1 MRARRGRGRLL
12 LPALA
17 VGLLAFAG
25 GSGAAPRFVLVFR
38 VSRPHASSVRALALA
53 RSFAFD
59 SPSVRVSPSSFVV
72 TDGTGAR
79 ELVLYKASGGF
90 DYVDRETYR
99 QAPAGPLLTVEQA
112 RRFAAPFLRSHGLL
126 PSGTLRI
133 AARSD
138 ATGVVV
144 TATPLVSGAPVLD
157 GAITFWLGAG
167 GAITRLRDE
176 YRPLAAPVRMA
187 GRPNAAILKEVRDDL
202 GTTTGVRLRLAY
214 VAQPSY
220 LDQPYLDPV
229 FEAVAQGL
237 VLDRVRATTF
247 TPRVEITSPS
257 ASTPM
262 LAGEVAALRAKAIE
276 GRGPYRYTWSA
287 NATGFL
293 GSGKAVDVP
302 LAAADTEIRLTVRD
316 ASGAGMTYAQPVSVI
331 GPTRGPPA
339 APQSGGTYG
348 DGTVSF
354 EAEQD
359 QTHPLRFK
367 DVQAGGV
374 QRESDVYF
382 DQFRYAL
389 TVRFQSTD
397 FHVTSRKCVP
407 LTTTGDACDLPK
419 GPYAQ
424 SSGASAPSGNDS
436 SVSSTLAVDNLPGR
450 LELLVE
456 GSAQAAYC
464 GPSGELG
471 AIAPE
476 MLPKFVYRTRGKI
489 GGDCPGFRPS
499 LEWSY
504 KPPAVFRPSDF
515 ARLCLQGDG
524 ICDVPPSLLAEW
536 SSGSLDGGPRP
547 EIADFRLS
555 AYTAVD
561 LHGAGTERAALAKDA
576 NDPLHLA
583 ASDGTVDTSCR
594 PWHATAGALG
604 TLSRTDAFACIA
616 PLATERSAVLAVPGG
631 RGDWDDL
638 HLKSES
644 PGPHG
649 IVFPGCNNP
658 LNDLDASS
666 CIHLHEDWSGGPT
679 EPSSRGQEVVVY
691 VVRSNPGEASPTSVD
706 ALANGEALR
715 QDADRG
721 YDLVLWHRST
731 ASSKSCFP
739 AGDVDNTD
747 RPCLV
752 FPQAMFFTPR

>member
-1 MRARRGRGRLL
+1 VRARRGRGRLL

-17 VGLLAFAG
+17 GLLAFAG

-53 RSFAFD
+53 SSFGFD
-59 SPSVRVSPSSFVV
+59 SPSVRVSPSSFAV
-72 TDGTGAR
+72 TDRTGAK
-79 ELVLYKASGGF
+79 ELVLYRASGGF

-99 QAPAGPLLTVEQA
+99 QAPAGPLLAVEQA
-112 RRFAAPFLRSHGLL
+112 RRFAVPFLRSHGLL
-126 PSGTLRI
+126 PAGTLRV
-133 AARSD
+133 AARAD
-138 ATGVVV
+138 ATVVIV

-176 YRPLAAPVRMA
+176 YRPLAAPVRVA
-187 GRPNAAILKEVRDDL
+187 ARPKAAILKEVRDDL
-202 GTTTGVRLRLAY
+202 GTTTGIHLRLAY

-247 TPRVEITSPS
+247 TPRIEITSPS
-257 ASTPM
+257 ASTPL
-262 LAGEVAALRAKAIE
+262 LAGEPAALRAKAIE

-331 GPTRGPPA
+331 GPIVNPPA

-354 EAEQD
+354 ETEQD
-359 QTHPLRFK
+359 QTHPLHFK

-389 TVRFQSTD
+389 TVRFQGTD
-397 FHVTSRKCVP
+397 YHVTSRKCVP
-407 LTTTGDACDLPK
+407 LTTTGDACELPK

-424 SSGASAPSGNDS
+424 SAGASPPTGNAS

-456 GSAQAAYC
+456 GSAQTAYC

-471 AIAPE
+471 AIALG

-524 ICDVPPSLLAEW
+524 ICDVPASLLAEW
-536 SSGSLDGGPRP
+536 SSLDGGPQP

-561 LHGAGTERAALAKDA
+561 SHGAGTERAALAKDA

-583 ASDGTVDTSCR
+583 ASDGAVDTSCR
-594 PWHATAGALG
+594 PWRATVGALR

-616 PLATERSAVLAVPGG
+616 PVATERSAVLAVPGG

-644 PGPHG
+644 PGLG

-666 CIHLHEDWSGGPT
+666 CIHLHEHWPGGPA

-691 VVRSNPGEASPTSVD
+691 VVRSNPGEASPASVE
-706 ALANGEALR
+706 ALADGEALR

-739 AGDVDNTD
+739 AGGVDNTD

>member
-1 MRARRGRGRLL
+1 M
-12 LPALA
+12 
-17 VGLLAFAG
+17 
-25 GSGAAPRFVLVFR
+25 
-38 VSRPHASSVRALALA
+38 
-53 RSFAFD
+53 
-59 SPSVRVSPSSFVV
+59 
-72 TDGTGAR
+72 
-79 ELVLYKASGGF
+79 
-90 DYVDRETYR
+90 
-99 QAPAGPLLTVEQA
+99 
-112 RRFAAPFLRSHGLL
+112 
-126 PSGTLRI
+126 
-133 AARSD
+133 
-138 ATGVVV
+138 
-144 TATPLVSGAPVLD
+144 
-157 GAITFWLGAG
+157 
-167 GAITRLRDE
+167 
-176 YRPLAAPVRMA
+176 
-187 GRPNAAILKEVRDDL
+187 
-202 GTTTGVRLRLAY
+202 
-214 VAQPSY
+214 
-220 LDQPYLDPV
+220 
-229 FEAVAQGL
+229 
-237 VLDRVRATTF
+237 
-247 TPRVEITSPS
+247 
-257 ASTPM
+257 
-262 LAGEVAALRAKAIE
+262 
-276 GRGPYRYTWSA
+276 
-287 NATGFL
+287 
-293 GSGKAVDVP
+293 P

-316 ASGAGMTYAQPVSVI
+316 ASGAGTTYAQPVSVI
-331 GPTRGPPA
+331 GPVAGPPA

-397 FHVTSRKCVP
+397 YHVTSRKCVP
-407 LTTTGDACDLPK
+407 LTTTGDACELPK

-424 SSGASAPSGNDS
+424 SSGASAPSGNAS

-471 AIAPE
+471 AIALG
-476 MLPKFVYRTRGKI
+476 MLSKFVYRTRNKI

-524 ICDVPPSLLAEW
+524 ICDVPASLLAEW
-536 SSGSLDGGPRP
+536 SSGSLDGGPQP
-547 EIADFRLS
+547 EIADFSLS

-561 LHGAGTERAALAKDA
+561 SHGASTERAALAKDA

-583 ASDGTVDTSCR
+583 ASDGAVDTSCR

-604 TLSRTDAFACIA
+604 TLSHTDAFACIA
-616 PLATERSAVLAVPGG
+616 PVATERSAVLAVPGG

-644 PGPHG
+644 PGPSG

-658 LNDLDASS
+658 LNDLDGSG
-666 CIHLHEDWSGGPT
+666 CIHLHEHWPGGPA

-691 VVRSNPGEASPTSVD
+691 VVRSKPGRGVTRLGRGARRRRGAAPGRRPWLRPRP
-706 ALANGEALR
+706 LAPLDGVVEELLPGR
-715 QDADRG
+715 R
-721 YDLVLWHRST
+721 R
-731 ASSKSCFP
+731 
-739 AGDVDNTD
+739 
-747 RPCLV
+747 R
-752 FPQAMFFTPR
+752 